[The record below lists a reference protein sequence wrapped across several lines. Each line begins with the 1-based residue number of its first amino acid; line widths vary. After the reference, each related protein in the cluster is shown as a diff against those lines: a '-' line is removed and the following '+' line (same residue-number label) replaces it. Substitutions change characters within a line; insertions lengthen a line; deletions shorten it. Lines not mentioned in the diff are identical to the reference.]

1 MLTFYWDNLCSNL
14 AEVYIVILENCL
26 KRTKIQEDEARDG
39 PFKKYLTLISF
50 FLKKW
55 AIHGLFFIYFRLF
68 KQTLQFLQ
76 QIYVENVMYIQYMVP
91 GFEPMTFE
99 TQVSCHNH

>member
-50 FLKKW
+50 FFKNGPFM
-55 AIHGLFFIYFRLF
+55 ASFSFIFVFSNKHYNSYN
-68 KQTLQFLQ
+68 K
-76 QIYVENVMYIQYMVP
+76 YMWKMLCTSSIWCRDSNP
-91 GFEPMTFE
+91 
-99 TQVSCHNH
+99 